1 MNEIFAKYKVGI
13 LIAALF
19 GFITVLTSCD
29 DGYSYNKYE
38 KYKSD
43 GELQDAVSEW
53 IGSYVERNCR
63 VNADRSISCR

>member
-1 MNEIFAKYKVGI
+1 MKSIYAKNKIGI
-13 LIAALF
+13 LVVALF
-19 GFITVLTSCD
+19 GGLTVLTSCD

-53 IGSYVERNCR
+53 VGSYVERNCR
-63 VNADRSISCR
+63 VNSDRSISCR

>member
-19 GFITVLTSCD
+19 GIMTVLISCD

-53 IGSYVERNCR
+53 IGSYVERNCS
-63 VNADRSISCR
+63 VNSDRSISCR

>member
-1 MNEIFAKYKVGI
+1 MNRLLVKHRIGI

-19 GFITVLTSCD
+19 GIMTLLTSCG
-29 DGYSYNKYE
+29 DGYSYKKYE

-63 VNADRSISCR
+63 VNSDRSISCR